1 MNIQQQQYTYAAVST
16 AFTPGATPVDIFTIT
31 GSTTSNVYVQ
41 KMGISCTQGAAGV
54 NPFFIAKRS
63 AANTVGTSAAPG
75 IVPYDSNN
83 PAATATVLQYTVNPT
98 AGALVGYVWGGWVDS
113 PVITTA
119 GVGGVITEVDFV
131 TAYGQPLALL
141 SAAEVL
147 AWNFKGAAL
156 PAGLSVVAYVVWTES
171 SKTQEI

>member
-1 MNIQQQQYTYAAVST
+1 
-16 AFTPGATPVDIFTIT
+16 
-31 GSTTSNVYVQ
+31 
-41 KMGISCTQGAAGV
+41 MGISCTQNAAGI

-63 AANTVGTSAAPG
+63 TANTGGTSAAPG

-83 PAATATVLQYTVNPT
+83 AAATATVLQYTANPV
-98 AGALVGYVWGGWVDS
+98 AGVLVGYAWGGWVNS

-119 GVGGVITEVDFV
+119 GIGGVVTEIDFV
-131 TAYGQPLALL
+131 TAYGQPMALL

-147 AWNFKGAAL
+147 GWNFKGAAL

-171 SKTQEI
+171 SKT